1 MKRTISLNRNEQFLS
16 VYRKGKRIYH
26 KYFILYYLPNG
37 LSVNRLGF
45 RVGKKLAKAV
55 KRNRLRR
62 LLKESYRLRE
72 LSIQLG
78 YDMILAAR
86 DESLAVNTLEETL
99 RATDKLF
106 ARAGLFCDSDN
117 EVI

>member
-1 MKRTISLNRNEQFLS
+1 M
-16 VYRKGKRIYH
+16 
-26 KYFILYYLPNG
+26 
-37 LSVNRLGF
+37 NRLGF

-72 LSIQLG
+72 LDIRLG
-78 YDMILAAR
+78 YDFILAAR
-86 DESLAVNTLEETL
+86 DGSLVVGTLEDTL
-99 RATDKLF
+99 HATDKLF
-106 ARAGLFCDSDN
+106 TRAGLFCDSGN